1 LKKAK
6 EFNLKKLLFVF
17 IPLFLLT
24 GYTPDPEAHIR
35 FGAPAG
41 SGRILKKTG
50 YVLMYGGSKKNPLWV
65 SYHLKKGYIP
75 QKELKNGTF
84 KQDKSLPPELRTK
97 RGDYPA
103 KYDRC
108 PMAPAVDLSYSDKT
122 FGEAFVMSNF
132 CPMEPWLKRGLWK
145 EAEAKVRNFAQS
157 QGGAFVVT
165 GPVFDYKKGAKKT
178 IGQSGIYV
186 PTHFYK
192 ALLYQSADG
201 GMHAF
206 GLIMENKKPDKKL
219 SAYSVSVD
227 EIEKI
232 SGFDFFA
239 ELPAQVQDIIE
250 KEKGFPA
257 GF

>member
-1 LKKAK
+1 
-6 EFNLKKLLFVF
+6 
-17 IPLFLLT
+17 
-24 GYTPDPEAHIR
+24 
-35 FGAPAG
+35 
-41 SGRILKKTG
+41 
-50 YVLMYGGSKKNPLWV
+50 MYGGSKKSAVGFLPP
-65 SYHLKKGYIP
+65 KGLYTSKA
-75 QKELKNGTF
+75 QKRHF
-84 KQDKSLPPELRTK
+84 KQDKALPPEL
-97 RGDYPA
+97 GQNAGLSA

-108 PMAPAVDLSYSDKT
+108 PMARPRPLYSDKT
-122 FGEAFVMSNF
+122 FEEAFNVQRLSY
-132 CPMEPWLKRGLWK
+132 EPWLKRGLWK
-145 EAEAKVRNFAQS
+145 EAEVKVRNFAQS

-178 IGQSGIYV
+178 IGQTGIYM

-192 ALLYQSADG
+192 ALLYQSSDG

-206 GLIMENKKPDKKL
+206 GFIMENKKPDKKL
-219 SAYSVSVD
+219 SAYSASVD